1 MFFVATLITLQ
12 FLIAGSVGDSGEFSK
27 IVIHFLQLIFVFM
40 GFHAEVFLEQ
50 PEPVVLVPA
59 GAQVE
64 LICRVAMGYRVVW
77 SVMLPGGTSQVP
89 VETALLI
96 SSLLPKGIE
105 TELSTADNRNP
116 SLLITGTAENNQT
129 AVQCIAVNLSDVFMR
144 CSSRTTTVTAY
155 G

>member
-1 MFFVATLITLQ
+1 
-12 FLIAGSVGDSGEFSK
+12 
-27 IVIHFLQLIFVFM
+27 M

-59 GAQVE
+59 GTQVE

-77 SVMLPGGTSQVP
+77 SVMLPGGTPVP
-89 VETALLI
+89 VETDLLI

-105 TELSTADNRNP
+105 TELSTAENRNP

-129 AVQCIAVNLSDVFMR
+129 AVECIAVNLSDVFMR
-144 CSSRTTTVTAY
+144 CSSRTAKVIVY